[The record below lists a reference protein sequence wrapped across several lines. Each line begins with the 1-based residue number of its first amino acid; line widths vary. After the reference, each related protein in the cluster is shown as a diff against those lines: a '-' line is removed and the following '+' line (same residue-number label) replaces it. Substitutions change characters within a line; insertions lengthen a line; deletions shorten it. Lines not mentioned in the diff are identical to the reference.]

1 MTFLMIFNAL
11 SQQEK
16 NQYSDQPSKL
26 IIGFETDT
34 DYYLLFNTIIWQQK
48 YLFAGYIDSDSF

>member
-26 IIGFETDT
+26 IIGFETDI
-34 DYYLLFNTIIWQQK
+34 DYHLVIQYYCMATQIS
-48 YLFAGYIDSDSF
+48 FAGYIDSDSF

>member
-1 MTFLMIFNAL
+1 MHLA
-11 SQQEK
+11 SKKK

-26 IIGFETDT
+26 IIGFETDI
-34 DYYLLFNTIIWQQK
+34 DYHLVIQYYCMATQ